1 MHTWFWRAI
10 LAASFGVLA
19 LLGWMMHVQN
29 SEAAL
34 DVPQILVYQGRLTDD
49 DRITVND
56 GSYSMRFAIYNASSG
71 GTCLWSAGDGDA
83 DTGTIECSSNTP
95 DNAISVTV
103 TDGIFTVL
111 LGDTS
116 DSQNALPDELFDD
129 NGTTLYLGVTIASD
143 AEMSPRRRIGASAF
157 ALQAGDADL
166 LDDLDTAN
174 GGCTS
179 ACVPVTDSN
188 GNMIFTGS
196 PQSSSASG
204 ASVYINPD
212 TATSD
217 EKLFGVADAGN
228 ARFSIDKEGDT
239 LISGH
244 LAVARASLNP
254 NTALDVID
262 EYDTSIAGS
271 LRGIGS
277 YVTYSGDL
285 VADTGYGITSSVV
298 VTDTGAT
305 DRLGSASSF
314 NAEDNY
320 GGDGTTSLWRL
331 YNGSLNAT
339 NGTITDAYGVDV
351 SLVTSSSGT
360 ITTARAVRGEVEHT
374 AGTITTGYGGYFD
387 TTGTIATSYG
397 VYGEG
402 GATATT
408 NYGGYF
414 KAENATTNYAI
425 YTAEGRVQING
436 PGSAVTPDH
445 ATSDGSLLVSGPVE
459 TDSAVFID
467 GTVGYASSRNAEAS
481 LHIEP
486 GSFSGTH
493 ADEDDIGTFT
503 NIASTGTGSGGTYE
517 LIGEK
522 REVTYSGSGTST
534 SVYGE
539 ENTVY
544 VEGTV
549 SDASYGQYVDVLSR
563 ASASGVTNYGF
574 FGRAGNAASSSTT
587 ATAYG
592 VYGETYESLGT
603 LTTGYGG
610 FFKAADATTNYGILA
625 GASGG
630 TTDYA
635 IYASEGYVHIEGD
648 GTATTPTIAGSDGS
662 LYVLDD
668 IETDADLTVAGAVGI
683 GDTPPTDAKLRVTD
697 TFSAASDE
705 YGYRGVFTATSAQQ
719 HTGFYTDVD
728 VDGALNSGGTINGI
742 LSRVDVE
749 SGVGNDAEEIVGVYA
764 AGEHAGTGTT
774 SRWYGLRNYQNLN
787 AAGTVTDAYG
797 VDSETVVS
805 NASGTITTAYGVR
818 SRVNEDSGT
827 ITNAYGIYTQA
838 IGTTNSYSIYGAQ
851 GYVHIEGDDSATTPT
866 FNTVGANGTAFIYDD
881 VEIFDGSLCVGD
893 GGADNCSDAAGT
905 DGVIYS
911 VNTSVT
917 QHDLAEMFPSQ
928 QFLTA
933 GEIVSIDQDTY
944 EHVERT
950 VGTEIIIG
958 AISTAPGL
966 TLGWETEEDGY
977 YPVALTGRAPV
988 KVNGEGGPIAIG
1000 DRIAQSSVAGIGKK
1014 ADGPSEIVGIA
1025 MEAFDGNGNGAVLT
1039 FIQPHYWNGVD
1050 EASVT
1055 EEEPEPEVDPS
1066 GQFAVDGNSM
1076 RNIAYLEGYVWN
1088 ISMDGIFTTDG
1099 AYRVEIRG
1107 NNRRDTITYSTLS
1120 SEQFVTLAGT
1130 TRITGRK
1137 ADIDFSRVDP
1147 DFFNVI
1153 EQDTPIMVTATMS
1166 NGSGQVYIRE
1176 KSTNGFEIWRDGGDG
1191 DEVDWIV
1198 YAYRKGA
1205 APDEPEPV
1213 EEEEAS
1219 ATDETSEETT
1229 SDEEPT
1235 DETSEEVPD
1244 DEAADEEPAD
1254 ETPVDET
1261 EELTEEPADE
1271 SADQETEEEP
1281 TEESSEPETPAEE
1294 LASDPEPEPEPEPE
1308 TPVIEEEETEE
1319 ESAESPVDELIEES
1333 TE

>member
-19 LLGWMMHVQN
+19 LLGWMMHVQS

-49 DRITVND
+49 DRITVDD
-56 GSYSMRFAIYNASSG
+56 GSYTMFFGIYNASSG

-83 DTGTIECSSNTP
+83 DTGTIDCSSNTP
-95 DNAISVTV
+95 DNSISVTV

-129 NGTTLYLGVTIASD
+129 NGSTLYLGVRISPDAS
-143 AEMSPRRRIGASAF
+143 ELSPRRRIGASAF
-157 ALQAGDADL
+157 ALQAGDSDL

-188 GNMIFTGS
+188 GNIIFTGS

-228 ARFSIDKEGDT
+228 ARFTVDKEGDT
-239 LISGH
+239 SVGGH
-244 LAVARASLNP
+244 LAVAQASLNP
-254 NTALDVID
+254 NTSLDVVD
-262 EYDTSIAGS
+262 NYDTSIAGS

-285 VADTGYGITSSVV
+285 VADTGYGITSTVV

-305 DRLGSASSF
+305 DRLGSAASF
-314 NAEDNY
+314 SAEDNY
-320 GGDGTTSLWRL
+320 GGDGTTSAWRL
-331 YNGSLNAT
+331 YNGSLSAT

-387 TTGTIATSYG
+387 TTGTMTTSYG

-414 KAENATTNYAI
+414 KADNGTTDYAI
-425 YTAEGRVQING
+425 YTAEGRVHIDG
-436 PGSAVTPDH
+436 DSSASTPNE
-445 ATSDGSLLVSGPVE
+445 ATGDGTLFVAGTVE
-459 TDSAVFID
+459 TDSAIFVD
-467 GTVGYASSRNAEAS
+467 GTVGFAASRNAETS

-486 GSFSGTH
+486 GTFSGTH

-503 NIASTGTGSGGTYE
+503 NVASTATGSGGTYE

-522 REVTYSGSGTST
+522 REITYSGTGTNT
-534 SVYGE
+534 TVYGE

-544 VEGTV
+544 VEGSV
-549 SDASYGQYVDVLSR
+549 SRESYGQYVDVLSR
-563 ASASGVTNYGF
+563 GTASGVTNYGF
-574 FGRAGNAASSSTT
+574 FGRAGNEASSATT

-592 VYGETYESLGT
+592 VYGETYETAGT

-610 FFKAADATTNYGILA
+610 FFKAADATTNYGIFV

-683 GDTPPTDAKLRVTD
+683 GDTPPTDAKLRVSD
-697 TFSAASDE
+697 TFSSGSAE
-705 YGYRGVFTATSAQQ
+705 YGYRGVFDATSAQS
-719 HTGFYTDVD
+719 HTGFQTVLDI
-728 VDGALNSGGTINGI
+728 DGALNTGGRING
-742 LSRVDVE
+742 LVSRVDVL
-749 SGVGNDAEEIVGVYA
+749 GGAANDAEEINAIYSIGN
-764 AGEHAGTGTT
+764 HTGTGTT
-774 SRWYGLRNYQNLN
+774 TAWYGLRNYQELDSTG
-787 AAGTVTDAYG
+787 AVTTAYG

-805 NASGTITTAYGVR
+805 NASGTITTGYGGR
-818 SRVNEDSGT
+818 FRVNEDSGT
-827 ITNAYGIYTQA
+827 ITNAYGVFAQA
-838 IGTTNSYSIYGAQ
+838 IGTTNSYSIYGAE
-851 GYVHIEGDDSATTPT
+851 GYVHIEGDQSVTTPT
-866 FNTVGANGTAFIYDD
+866 FNTVGADGTVFIYDD
-881 VEIFDGSLCVGD
+881 TEIFDGSLCVGD

-950 VGTEIIIG
+950 VGDEIIIG

-1000 DRIAQSSVAGIGKK
+1000 DRIAQSSVAGVGKK

-1025 MEAFDGNGNGAVLT
+1025 MEAFDGNGSGAVLT

-1088 ISMDGIFTTDG
+1088 ISMDGVFTTDG

-1130 TRITGRK
+1130 TKISGRK
-1137 ADIDFSRVDP
+1137 ADIDFGRLAP

-1166 NGSGQVYIRE
+1166 NGSGQVYVRE

-1205 APDEPEPV
+1205 APEELEPV
-1213 EEEEAS
+1213 EEEAS
-1219 ATDETSEETT
+1219 ETDEVAEETAPDEESTDETSEEP
-1229 SDEEPT
+1229 SEDE
-1235 DETSEEVPD
+1235 VV
-1244 DEAADEEPAD
+1244 DEEPAE
-1254 ETPVDET
+1254 ETPVEDVEESAEEPLDESTDVET
-1261 EELTEEPADE
+1261 EEETAEESSESEAPVEELAPEQEEEEAEEPEIPVEEEPAEDE
-1271 SADQETEEEP
+1271 PVDTPVEEP
-1281 TEESSEPETPAEE
+1281 TEESAE
-1294 LASDPEPEPEPEPE
+1294 
-1308 TPVIEEEETEE
+1308 
-1319 ESAESPVDELIEES
+1319 
-1333 TE
+1333 